1 MFWKITFHEVATCF
15 AMSIFFS
22 IFRGH
27 YLHDSSNSTSVCGL
41 NIIWPFGDD
50 RRAITNYNNNLIFAK
65 NNWFWFLGHI
75 FRVSLGVVYFCIADL
90 TALIFEVRTER
101 RGGRSDISGLQN
113 ILLGNCWGYAWIV
126 SIIQTLDSVVGDRKH
141 QKQQTAFADSWNTYK
156 TDTCQYFT
164 PIMDKIV
171 I

>member
-75 FRVSLGVVYFCIADL
+75 FRASLGVVYFCIADL

-126 SIIQTLDSVVGDRKH
+126 SIIQTYRWGQETSK
-141 QKQQTAFADSWNTYK
+141 TADSLFRFMEYVQNWYLSIFHTNHG
-156 TDTCQYFT
+156 
-164 PIMDKIV
+164 
-171 I
+171 

>member
-15 AMSIFFS
+15 AICPYFS

-65 NNWFWFLGHI
+65 DNWFWFLGHI
-75 FRVSLGVVYFCIADL
+75 FRASLGVVYFCIADL

-113 ILLGNCWGYAWIV
+113 ILLGNCSGYAWIV
-126 SIIQTLDSVVGDRKH
+126 SIIQTLESVVRNIDSLCRFTNYV
-141 QKQQTAFADSWNTYK
+141 QTWYLLIFHSNHG
-156 TDTCQYFT
+156 
-164 PIMDKIV
+164 
-171 I
+171 

>member
-65 NNWFWFLGHI
+65 NDWFWFLGHI
-75 FRVSLGVVYFCIADL
+75 FRASLGMVYFCIADL

-126 SIIQTLDSVVGDRKH
+126 SIIQTYRWGQETSK
-141 QKQQTAFADSWNTYK
+141 TADSLCRFMEYVQNWYLSIFHINHG
-156 TDTCQYFT
+156 
-164 PIMDKIV
+164 
-171 I
+171 

>member
-1 MFWKITFHEVATCF
+1 MNRNVYSYHVLENNFSWSCHLFCN
-15 AMSIFFS
+15 MSIFFS

-75 FRVSLGVVYFCIADL
+75 FRASLGVVYFCIADL

-113 ILLGNCWGYAWIV
+113 ILLGNCSGYAWIV
-126 SIIQTLDSVVGDRKH
+126 SIIQTLESVVRNIDSLCRFTNYV
-141 QKQQTAFADSWNTYK
+141 QTWYLLIFHSNHG
-156 TDTCQYFT
+156 
-164 PIMDKIV
+164 
-171 I
+171 